1 MCGIAGLTGENHQSR
16 IKAMAGIM
24 AYRGPDDEGYYSD
37 GAISLAHRRLSINDL
52 EGGRQPIA
60 NEDGSIVLLCN
71 GEIYN
76 SPELRSGLMSRGHAF
91 KTKTDVEVILHL
103 YEECKEKCFSRLR
116 GMFAVAIW
124 DSREQRLVLARDH
137 LGQKP
142 LFFCTKGNEISFA
155 SEPKAVLASGLPGR
169 EIDMEGLWHYISL
182 RYLPDDKSLF
192 KNVRKLPAA
201 TYAVWQKGK
210 IVQDRYWR
218 LDTFKD
224 KRTGTDRELEDE
236 LEAILLDTVKMH
248 LLSDVPV
255 GTFLS
260 GGIDSSLVTAM
271 TAKLRGGEK
280 LSAFSI
286 GVNDQ
291 INELPWAK
299 MIADSYNLDW
309 RTETVEADLI
319 GTIPEM
325 IFHMDEPADPFGVG
339 VYLVSGVAARNNCKV
354 VLSGDGGDENF
365 AGYDRFAGQK
375 LARMYGAI
383 PSFVRSSL
391 LAPMIDL
398 IPESFGYKSLAGKL
412 RWLND
417 VGGHAKSPAEAYA
430 RSMSVLR
437 FTKEAKDALF
447 TEKAA
452 GMVKD
457 TDSDAKIFALFE
469 DGTATEY
476 LDKMLYTDLM
486 TRIPDQLL
494 AISDR
499 MSMAHSIEIR
509 PPLIDYKVTEFAAS
523 LPARAKLRGT
533 GRGLKYILRQVAK
546 RYMSGELVDR
556 PKQGF
561 GFPIAK
567 WLRTD
572 LASFQRNLFKESRFI
587 EAGLFS
593 GAYVNRLLDEHI
605 GGKADHN
612 FRLWIL
618 VNLEFWHRIA
628 IEGQSVDSC
637 KETIARL
644 MRK

>member
-1 MCGIAGLTGENHQSR
+1 MCGIAGLICENHESR
-16 IKAMAGIM
+16 IKAMTDIM
-24 AYRGPDDEGYYSD
+24 AYRGPDDEGFYHD
-37 GAISLAHRRLSINDL
+37 GTISLGQRRLSINDL
-52 EGGRQPIA
+52 AGGHQPIA
-60 NEDGSIVLLCN
+60 NEKGTIQLLCN

-76 SPELRSGLMSRGHAF
+76 SPELRRQLEAAGHSF
-91 KTKTDVEVILHL
+91 RTSTDVEVILHL
-103 YEECKEKCFSRLR
+103 YEDIGAECFGKLR

-124 DSREQRLVLARDH
+124 DAPRRRLVLARDH
-137 LGQKP
+137 MGQKP
-142 LFFCTKGNEISFA
+142 VFFASRGGDFA
-155 SEPKAVLASGLPGR
+155 FGSEPKVVLASGLVGR
-169 EIDMEGLWHYISL
+169 EIDLEGLWHYMSL
-182 RYLPDDKSLF
+182 RYLPDDHTLF
-192 KNVRKLPAA
+192 QGVRKLPAA
-201 TYAVWQKGK
+201 SYAIWEGGDIK
-210 IVQDRYWR
+210 ISSYWH

-224 KRTGTDRELEDE
+224 KLDGTEKELTDS
-236 LEAILLDTVKMH
+236 LEKLLLETIEMH

-271 TAKLRGGEK
+271 TAKITGKRFN
-280 LSAFSI
+280 AFSI

-291 INELPWAK
+291 INELPWAEK
-299 MIADSYNLDW
+299 IARQYDLDW
-309 RTETVEADLI
+309 KTETVEADLI

-339 VYLVSGVAARNNCKV
+339 VYLVSQVASKYNKV

-375 LARMYGAI
+375 LARLYGLI
-383 PSFVRSSL
+383 PGFLRRGVM
-391 LAPMIDL
+391 APLIGM

-417 VGGHAKSPAEAYA
+417 VGGHSKNPGDAYA

-437 FTKEAKDALF
+437 FTQEQKGELF
-447 TEKAA
+447 TEDAVRRIA
-452 GMVKD
+452 D
-457 TDSDAKIFALFE
+457 TDSVRQILKFFD
-469 DGTATEY
+469 DGTASEY

-523 LPARAKLRGT
+523 LPCGIKLRGT
-533 GRGLKYILRQVAK
+533 GRGLKYILRNVAK
-546 RYMSGELVDR
+546 RYMGADLVDR

-572 LASFQRNLFKESRFI
+572 LANFQRNLFKQSRLV
-587 EAGLFS
+587 ELGLFRQE
-593 GAYVNRLLDEHI
+593 AIDRLVEEHI

-612 FRLWIL
+612 FRIWIL
-618 VNLEFWHRIA
+618 INLEFWHRMC
-628 IEGQSVDSC
+628 IEGWSIGKC
-637 KETIARL
+637 RELIGRL
-644 MRK
+644 K

>member
-1 MCGIAGLTGENHQSR
+1 MCGIAGFIGTDNHER
-16 IKAMAGIM
+16 IKAMTDIM
-24 AYRGPDDEGYYSD
+24 AYRGPDDAGYYND
-37 GAISLAHRRLSINDL
+37 DIIALGHRRLSINDL
-52 EGGRQPIA
+52 EGGHQPIA
-60 NEDGSIVLLCN
+60 NETGEILLLCN

-76 SPELRSGLMSRGHAF
+76 SPALRTELLGRGHTFRTA
-91 KTKTDVEVILHL
+91 TDVEVILHL
-103 YEECKEKCFSRLR
+103 YEEKGEKCFADLR
-116 GMFAVAIW
+116 GMFGVAIW
-124 DSREQRLVLARDH
+124 DRPHRRLLLARDH
-137 LGQKP
+137 MGQKP
-142 LFFCTKGNEISFA
+142 VFFATKGDEIAFA
-155 SEPKAVLASGLPGR
+155 SEPKCVLESGILNR
-169 EIDMEGLWHYISL
+169 EVDLEGLWHYMSL
-182 RYLPDDKSLF
+182 RYLPDDRSLF
-192 KNVRKLPAA
+192 AGVKKLPAA
-201 TYAVWQKGK
+201 TYAVWEDGK
-210 IVQDRYWR
+210 LRTEKYWH
-218 LDTFKD
+218 LDTFKNKLD
-224 KRTGTDRELEDE
+224 GDEKELTDE
-236 LEAILLDTVKMH
+236 LEKLLLETIEMH

-260 GGIDSSLVTAM
+260 GGIDSSLITAM
-271 TAKLRGGEK
+271 TAKITGK
-280 LSAFSI
+280 KFNTFSI

-291 INELPWAK
+291 INELPWAEK
-299 MIADSYNLDW
+299 IAKQYNLNW
-309 RTETVEADLI
+309 CTETVEADLI

-325 IFHMDEPADPFGVG
+325 IYHMDEPADPFGVG
-339 VYLVSGVAARNNCKV
+339 VYLVSQVASKYDKV

-375 LARMYGAI
+375 LARMYGLI
-383 PSFVRSSL
+383 PGFLRRGVIG
-391 LAPMIDL
+391 PVIGL

-417 VGGHAKSPAEAYA
+417 VGGHAKTPGDAYA

-437 FTKEAKDALF
+437 FTQEQKDELF
-447 TEKAA
+447 TEQATRQIA
-452 GMVKD
+452 
-457 TDSDAKIFALFE
+457 DSDSVAQILKYFD

-523 LPARAKLRGT
+523 LPCSIKLRGT
-533 GRGLKYILRQVAK
+533 GTGLKYILRNVAK
-546 RYMSGELVDR
+546 RYMGADLVDR

-572 LASFQRNLFKESRFI
+572 LANFQRNLFKQSRFV
-587 EAGLFS
+587 ELGLFKQE
-593 GAYVNRLLDEHI
+593 AIDRLMNEHI

-618 VNLEFWHRIA
+618 INLEIWHRMC
-628 IEGQSVDSC
+628 IEGESIDSC
-637 KETIARL
+637 HDLIKRL
-644 MRK
+644 M

>member
-1 MCGIAGLTGENHQSR
+1 MCGIAGLISKNHPAR
-16 IKAMAGIM
+16 IKVMTNVM
-24 AYRGPDDEGYYSD
+24 AYRGPDDAGFFSD
-37 GAISLAHRRLSINDL
+37 EIISLGHRRLSINDIA
-52 EGGRQPIA
+52 GGHQPIA
-60 NEDGSIVLLCN
+60 NEDGSLLLLCN

-76 SPELRSGLMSRGHAF
+76 SPALRSDLLARGHSFRTA
-91 KTKTDVEVILHL
+91 TDVEVILHL
-103 YEECKEKCFSRLR
+103 YEENHEKCFSLLR

-124 DSREQRLVLARDH
+124 DRINRRLVLARDH
-137 LGQKP
+137 MGQKP
-142 LFFCTKGNEISFA
+142 VFYALRGNEIAFA
-155 SEPKAVLASGLPGR
+155 SEPKCILESGLLNR
-169 EIDMEGLWHYISL
+169 EVDLEGLWHYMSL
-182 RYLPDDKSLF
+182 RYLPDDHSLF
-192 KNVRKLPAA
+192 RGIQKLPAA
-201 TYAVWQKGK
+201 TYAIWENGK
-210 IVQDRYWR
+210 IRTEKYWH
-218 LDTFKD
+218 LNTFKNKLQGD
-224 KRTGTDRELEDE
+224 ERELTDE
-236 LEAILLDTVKMH
+236 LEKLLLETIELH

-260 GGIDSSLVTAM
+260 GGIDSSLITAM
-271 TAKLRGGEK
+271 TAKITGK
-280 LSAFSI
+280 KFNTFSI

-291 INELPWAK
+291 INELPWAEK
-299 MIADSYNLDW
+299 IAKQYDLNW

-325 IFHMDEPADPFGVG
+325 VFHMDEPADPFGVG
-339 VYLVSGVAARNNCKV
+339 VYLVSKVASKYDKV

-375 LARMYGAI
+375 LARLYGLI
-383 PSFVRSSL
+383 PSFLRRNVM
-391 LAPMIDL
+391 APVIGL

-417 VGGHAKSPAEAYA
+417 VGGHAKTPGDAYA

-437 FTKEAKDALF
+437 FTQEQKDALF
-447 TEKAA
+447 SNNAQKQIA
-452 GMVKD
+452 
-457 TDSDAKIFALFE
+457 DSDSVAQILKFFD
-469 DGTATEY
+469 DGTASEY

-523 LPARAKLRGT
+523 LPCSIKLRGT
-533 GRGLKYILRQVAK
+533 GRGLKYILRNVAK
-546 RYMSGELVDR
+546 RYMGADLVDR

-572 LASFQRNLFKESRFI
+572 LANFQRNLFKQSRFV
-587 EAGLFS
+587 ELGLFQQNEI
-593 GAYVNRLLDEHI
+593 NRLMNEHI

-618 VNLEFWHRIA
+618 INLEIWHRMC
-628 IEGQSVDSC
+628 IEGQSINDC
-637 KETIARL
+637 HELINRL
-644 MRK
+644 MK

>member
-1 MCGIAGLTGENHQSR
+1 MCGIAGLIGENHETR
-16 IKAMAGIM
+16 IKAMTDIM
-24 AYRGPDDEGYYSD
+24 AYRGPDDAGFYSD
-37 GAISLAHRRLSINDL
+37 ETISLGHRRLSINDI
-52 EGGRQPIA
+52 EGGHQPIA
-60 NEDGSIVLLCN
+60 NEDGNIFLLCN

-76 SPELRSGLMSRGHAF
+76 SPKLRDELILHGHKFRTA
-91 KTKTDVEVILHL
+91 TDVEVILHL
-103 YEECKEKCFSRLR
+103 YEEKGENCFADLR
-116 GMFAVAIW
+116 GMFAIAIW
-124 DSREQRLVLARDH
+124 DKPRRRLLLARDH
-137 LGQKP
+137 MGQKP
-142 LFFCTKGNEISFA
+142 VFFAMKDNAIAFA
-155 SEPKAVLASGLPGR
+155 SEPKCILESGLVGR
-169 EIDMEGLWHYISL
+169 DVDLEALWHYMSL
-182 RYLPDDKSLF
+182 RYLPDDRSLF
-192 KNVRKLPAA
+192 KGVRKLPAA
-201 TYAVWQKGK
+201 TYAVWENGA
-210 IVQDRYWR
+210 IRTARYWK
-218 LDTFKD
+218 LDTFRNKLQGD
-224 KRTGTDRELEDE
+224 ETELTDE
-236 LEAILLDTVKMH
+236 LEKLLLETVEMH

-260 GGIDSSLVTAM
+260 GGIDSSLITAM
-271 TAKLRGGEK
+271 TAKITGK
-280 LSAFSI
+280 KFNTFSI

-291 INELPWAK
+291 INELPWAEK
-299 MIADSYNLDW
+299 IAKQYDLNW

-325 IFHMDEPADPFGVG
+325 VFHMDEPADPFGVG
-339 VYLVSGVAARNNCKV
+339 VYLVSKVASKYDKV

-375 LARMYGAI
+375 LARMYGLI
-383 PSFVRSSL
+383 PGFIRRGVM
-391 LAPMIDL
+391 APVIGL

-417 VGGHAKSPAEAYA
+417 VGGHARTPGDAYA

-437 FTKEAKDALF
+437 FTQEQKDALF
-447 TEKAA
+447 TEKAVSQIA
-452 GMVKD
+452 D
-457 TDSDAKIFALFE
+457 TDSVRQILKFFD
-469 DGTATEY
+469 DGTASEY

-523 LPARAKLRGT
+523 LPCSIKLRGT
-533 GRGLKYILRQVAK
+533 GRGLKYILRNVAK
-546 RYMSGELVDR
+546 RYMGADLVDR

-572 LASFQRNLFKESRFI
+572 LAQFQRNLFKQSRFV
-587 EAGLFS
+587 ELGLFRQEEID
-593 GAYVNRLLDEHI
+593 RLMNEHI

-618 VNLEFWHRIA
+618 INLEIWHRMC
-628 IEGQSVDSC
+628 IEGESIGSC
-637 KETIARL
+637 HELIAKL
-644 MRK
+644 MK

>member
-1 MCGIAGLTGENHQSR
+1 MCGIAGLIGENHETR
-16 IKAMAGIM
+16 IKAMTDIM
-24 AYRGPDDEGYYSD
+24 AYRGPDDAGFYSD
-37 GAISLAHRRLSINDL
+37 ETISLGHRRLSINDI
-52 EGGRQPIA
+52 EGGHQPIA
-60 NEDGSIVLLCN
+60 NEDGNIFLLCN

-76 SPELRSGLMSRGHAF
+76 SPKLRDELVLHGHKFRTA
-91 KTKTDVEVILHL
+91 TDVEVILHL
-103 YEECKEKCFSRLR
+103 YEEKGENCFADLR
-116 GMFAVAIW
+116 GMFAIAIW
-124 DSREQRLVLARDH
+124 DKPRRRLLLARDH
-137 LGQKP
+137 MGQKP
-142 LFFCTKGNEISFA
+142 VFFAMKDNAIAFA
-155 SEPKAVLASGLPGR
+155 SEPKCILESGLVGR
-169 EIDMEGLWHYISL
+169 DVDLEALWHYMSL
-182 RYLPDDKSLF
+182 RYLPDDRSLF
-192 KNVRKLPAA
+192 KGVRKLPAA
-201 TYAVWQKGK
+201 TYAVWENGA
-210 IVQDRYWR
+210 IRTARYWK
-218 LDTFKD
+218 LDTFRNKLQGD
-224 KRTGTDRELEDE
+224 ETELTDE
-236 LEAILLDTVKMH
+236 LEKLLLETVEMH

-260 GGIDSSLVTAM
+260 GGIDSSLITAM
-271 TAKLRGGEK
+271 TAKITGK
-280 LSAFSI
+280 KFNTFSI

-291 INELPWAK
+291 INELPWAEK
-299 MIADSYNLDW
+299 IAKQYDLNW

-325 IFHMDEPADPFGVG
+325 VFHMDEPADPFGVG
-339 VYLVSGVAARNNCKV
+339 VYLVSKVASKYDKV

-375 LARMYGAI
+375 LARMYGLI
-383 PSFVRSSL
+383 PGFIRRGVM
-391 LAPMIDL
+391 APVIGL

-417 VGGHAKSPAEAYA
+417 VGGHARTPGDAYA

-437 FTKEAKDALF
+437 FTQEQKDALF
-447 TEKAA
+447 TEKAVSQIA
-452 GMVKD
+452 D
-457 TDSDAKIFALFE
+457 TDSVRQILKFFD
-469 DGTATEY
+469 DGTASEY

-523 LPARAKLRGT
+523 LPCSIKLRGT
-533 GRGLKYILRQVAK
+533 GRGLKYILRNVAK
-546 RYMSGELVDR
+546 RYMGADLVDR

-572 LASFQRNLFKESRFI
+572 LAQFQRNLFKQSRFV
-587 EAGLFS
+587 ELGLFRQEEID
-593 GAYVNRLLDEHI
+593 RLMNEHI

-618 VNLEFWHRIA
+618 INLEIWHRMC
-628 IEGQSVDSC
+628 IEGESIGSC
-637 KETIARL
+637 HELIAKL
-644 MRK
+644 MK